1 MAVPAGVSLN
11 VEPQQEEVD
20 EDGAKFVDIPKAD
33 LDKMNVGSLKSEL
46 ARRGVKAKG
55 KKAELKARLIDALA
69 RSVKAL
75 PEGMV
80 KARGNVLGGFAET
93 AYWSQLKPRV
103 RQLANQSMHS
113 LAQGHQQSLRMKQS
127 KLLPS
132 LTLAS
137 CLSVR
142 ILLAL
147 TNAMPQTGMA
157 EERWMLLGSRSKNR
171 LL

>member
-80 KARGNVLGGFAET
+80 KARGNVLGDFAET
-93 AYWSQLKPRV
+93 AYWSQLKPRDAPISEPVNAFPGVCEVQAECGLQKETIAIAV
-103 RQLANQSMHS
+103 RVSA
-113 LAQGHQQSLRMKQS
+113 GHCNGLD
-127 KLLPS
+127 
-132 LTLAS
+132 
-137 CLSVR
+137 
-142 ILLAL
+142 
-147 TNAMPQTGMA
+147 
-157 EERWMLLGSRSKNR
+157 
-171 LL
+171 